1 MEIVRVTIR
10 VEKFHGVGQRQTIDC
25 LVSSSSSDYKAWS
38 GAGQNCNVFVRSAA
52 SRGLVS
58 H

>member
-25 LVSSSSSDYKAWS
+25 LVSSSSSDYKA
-38 GAGQNCNVFVRSAA
+38 
-52 SRGLVS
+52 
-58 H
+58 